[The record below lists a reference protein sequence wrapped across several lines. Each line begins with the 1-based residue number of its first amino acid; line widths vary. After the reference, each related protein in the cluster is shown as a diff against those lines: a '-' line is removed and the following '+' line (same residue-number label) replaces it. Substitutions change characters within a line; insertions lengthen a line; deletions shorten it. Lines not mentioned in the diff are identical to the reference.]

1 MPRVTLIIS
10 LILYFAIGRNVEY
23 YEVQFWQVCAKKGFL
38 QLILLRDNDI
48 MVYKE
53 TLMLQDITSQNSQS

>member
-1 MPRVTLIIS
+1 M
-10 LILYFAIGRNVEY
+10 E
-23 YEVQFWQVCAKKGFL
+23 FL
-38 QLILLRDNDI
+38 QLILLQDNDI

>member
-1 MPRVTLIIS
+1 MLSIMKFSFGKFVPKM
-10 LILYFAIGRNVEY
+10 E
-23 YEVQFWQVCAKKGFL
+23 FL